1 MALTLKKV
9 AKLVRKGERG
19 RHSDNGGL
27 DGVKGLR
34 LVVAGK
40 NAAHYELRFQL
51 HGRVRWMGLG
61 SARTFTLDQ
70 VRQRAKAARQL
81 LTDKIDPLD
90 TRRAERANEKLAAVK
105 TLTFGE
111 AAQQYFDQNEAKWR
125 NPKHRAQFIG
135 SLRVYVFPIIGDL
148 PVAALDTGLVLKVL
162 EQKLPAARGAPSG
175 SLWATRTVTANRVR
189 NRIET
194 VLAWAGA
201 RGYRTGDNPA
211 RWTGHLDAVLP
222 GRGEIAKVE
231 HHPAL
236 PYRQLPAFLA
246 DLHLRE
252 GSAARALELAI
263 FTAARTGE
271 VIGATWNE
279 IDLGEAVWTVPANRI
294 KGGIEHRVP
303 LSGPA
308 LDLLRALPTED
319 GNPHVFVGPRAGGLS
334 TAALNSVLQRMG
346 QSEIT
351 VHGFRSTFRDWAA
364 EQTNYAREVA
374 ERALAHKLKDQSE
387 AAYART
393 DHFNKRRRLMADW
406 ARFCGNPHNA
416 GGRVI
421 RISGVRHEQIYS
433 ATAPEPNSAQ

>member
-9 AKLVRKGERG
+9 AKLVRKGEPG
-19 RHSDNGGL
+19 RYSDNGGL

-40 NAAHYELRFQL
+40 NAAHWELRFQL

-70 VRQRAKAARQL
+70 ARQRAKAARQL

-90 TRRAERANEKLAAVK
+90 IRRAERTKEKLAAVK
-105 TLTFGE
+105 KLSFAE

-125 NPKHRAQFIG
+125 NAKHRAQFIG
-135 SLRVYVFPIIGDL
+135 SLHQYAIPIIGDL
-148 PVAALDTGLVLKVL
+148 PVAALDTGLVLRVL

-236 PYRQLPAFLA
+236 PYRDLPAFLE
-246 DLHLRE
+246 DLRLRE
-252 GSAARALELAI
+252 GSAAQALEFAI
-263 FTAARTGE
+263 LTAARTGE

-279 IDLGEAVWTVPANRI
+279 ISIEEGVWTVPANRI
-294 KGGIEHRVP
+294 KGGVEHRVP
-303 LSGPA
+303 LSEPA
-308 LDLLRALPTED
+308 LDILRAPPTEE
-319 GNPHVFVGPRAGGLS
+319 GNPHVFVGPRSGGLS
-334 TAALNSVLQRMG
+334 NAALNSVLERMG
-346 QSEIT
+346 RSDIT
-351 VHGFRSTFRDWAA
+351 VHGMRSSFRDWAA
-364 EQTNYAREVA
+364 EQTNYPREVA
-374 ERALAHKLKDQSE
+374 ERALAHKLKDKSE
-387 AAYART
+387 AAYERT
-393 DHFNKRRRLMADW
+393 DHFSKRRRLMAEW
-406 ARFCGNPHNA
+406 AKFCTTPRSA
-416 GGRVI
+416 AAKV
-421 RISGVRHEQIYS
+421 VPLQEARHE
-433 ATAPEPNSAQ
+433 AEETA